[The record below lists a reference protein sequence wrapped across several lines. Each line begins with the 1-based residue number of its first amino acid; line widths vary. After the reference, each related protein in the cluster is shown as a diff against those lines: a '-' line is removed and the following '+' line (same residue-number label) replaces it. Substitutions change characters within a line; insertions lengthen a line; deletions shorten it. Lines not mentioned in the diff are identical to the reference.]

1 MQNADTSS
9 IVACQRPRVGAC
21 LSVDVDFGAFGEG
34 SLALMDTRM
43 VVFDKGLGTRFGR
56 TAAFEFMVRRV
67 AKTSKISNH
76 FSRFWFCRN
85 KLSHETEL
93 YCQGRSHKSQAFF
106 SIRQGAGDA
115 RTLHGR
121 VYDGETKTTYR

>member
-56 TAAFEFMVRRV
+56 TVAFEYMVRGV
-67 AKTSKISNH
+67 AKTSKIS
-76 FSRFWFCRN
+76 
-85 KLSHETEL
+85 
-93 YCQGRSHKSQAFF
+93 
-106 SIRQGAGDA
+106 
-115 RTLHGR
+115 
-121 VYDGETKTTYR
+121 YDIYSVM